1 MRLWPVEIAECCW
14 RSWIRAL
21 GLELGYYASTRTMLV
36 LVIVMFSLIPVRV
49 IKVSMKWLLELMQ
62 DLAHQQPTMH
72 QSTLTA
78 KPRTV

>member
-14 RSWIRAL
+14 GSGIRAL

-49 IKVSMKWLLELMQ
+49 IKVSMKWLLEVMQ
-62 DLAHQQPTMH
+62 DLARQQPTMD

-78 KPRTV
+78 KSRTV